1 MKFNLF
7 LNALKFNKFVT
18 KVLVLALLYLVLFL
32 INTKLKTCAVKFI
45 LNENSFM
52 VKYCLA

>member
-18 KVLVLALLYLVLFL
+18 KVLVLALLYLILFL

-45 LNENSFM
+45 LNENSSM